1 MNIGIHKRP
10 RLETVLTTIYF
21 AGVLISACILYML
34 QFNPSPQAVEISYRI
49 IGVTF
54 FTGIMTI
61 YFTARAREERVVYL
75 EKKNDAFVEEKSDA
89 DEKETQLDDLAIK
102 EIIKSSNN
110 VPQRVLNEICNKVGA
125 GQGAIYTTNDGELK
139 LKYGYALNSTITT
152 SYRVGE
158 GLVGRVAAEGK
169 YLYLDELPEGYITV
183 FSGLGNASPR
193 RLALVP
199 VKSESGVKG
208 VIEIATFSDL
218 NETTLKHLEECV
230 GSIHLN

>member
-75 EKKNDAFVEEKSDA
+75 DKKNDTFVEEKSDA